1 MSLDNG
7 KVTAATLDLLISTYE
22 GQQKNNIHNTDLFA
36 ALVELKALREEY
48 KELNWMMEGLRK

>member
-1 MSLDNG
+1 MTVENG
-7 KVTAATLDLLISTYE
+7 KVTKATLDLLISTYE

-48 KELNWMMEGLRK
+48 KELKYRMDGLDK

>member
-7 KVTAATLDLLISTYE
+7 KVTKATLDLLISTYE
-22 GQQKNNIHNTDLFA
+22 GQQKNNINNTDLFA

-48 KELNWMMEGLRK
+48 KELKHRMDGLDK

>member
-7 KVTAATLDLLISTYE
+7 KVTKATLDLLISTYE

-36 ALVELKALREEY
+36 ALVELKELREEY
-48 KELNWMMEGLRK
+48 KELRFRMDGLEK